1 MSGSAEMIT
10 NEVRRLVLTCRHL
23 QAELEQS
30 IPKKVHEEIV
40 QKMQGTIDSQ
50 DVEMKRVGEE
60 LQKAVSVSSTLSN
73 LESLLSSQSK
83 EISAEKNS
91 IENVYTKIAEGTVPR
106 QIYEAS
112 LAATKSLEENA
123 RRLMEQKNSEL
134 KELQARNHELLERI
148 SGMVPRID
156 YLSVQ
161 SQLSESIPRIKHE
174 EEVQVLRDQSVPR
187 DLYIKAES
195 RISEL
200 ETTLEQTVPK
210 SEFVDLM
217 KEVSTLTNGPLAVTY
232 SEPQSVTAVQAPEAP
247 ASDAPAV
254 DAPAPQVLAN

>member
-30 IPKKVHEEIV
+30 IPKKAHEEIV

-50 DVEMKRVGEE
+50 DAEMKRMDEE
-60 LQKAVSVSSTLSN
+60 LQKAVSVSSTLSSM
-73 LESLLSSQSK
+73 ESLLSAQSK

-91 IENVYTKIAEGTVPR
+91 IENVYAKIAEGTVPR

-134 KELQARNHELLERI
+134 RDLQVRNHELLERI
-148 SGMVPRID
+148 SGMVPRTD
-156 YLSVQ
+156 YLTVQ
-161 SQLSESIPRIKHE
+161 SQLSESIPRVKHE
-174 EEVQVLRDQSVPR
+174 EDVQKLRDQSVPR
-187 DLYIKAES
+187 DLYTKAQS

-200 ETTLEQTVPK
+200 ESTLEQTVPK

-232 SEPQSVTAVQAPEAP
+232 AEPQNVTVVQAPETA
-247 ASDAPAV
+247 ASDAPV
-254 DAPAPQVLAN
+254 PDAPAPQVLAN